1 MYDYHVHS
9 TYSDGSFL
17 GWMVD
22 AAEEAG
28 LDGVG
33 IADHLVVSER
43 AEQRHRRR
51 RDGLNLDRTHD
62 RRRAAI
68 ESVRDEYAVEVFDA
82 AEVDYHPADEAAIES
97 FLADANFDY
106 AVGSVHL
113 VDGVNVHVAD
123 PADPAAYVD
132 RYVELVEA
140 MLDSELFAIAGH
152 VDLPERNANLR
163 GALDDEHYRR
173 LADAFARSRTVP
185 EVNAG
190 RANREVDH
198 PGASAAEGFF
208 HPLPD
213 FLAALRDR
221 DVSVV
226 PGTDAH
232 DPGDLVE
239 RADLLADRFADAGLD
254 LARVHD

>member
-17 GWMVD
+17 GWMVG
-22 AAEEAG
+22 AAAEAG

-68 ESVRDEYAVEVFDA
+68 ETVRDEYDVEVFDA
-82 AEVDYHPADEAAIES
+82 AEVDYHPADEAAVES
-97 FLADANFDY
+97 FLAEADFDY

-113 VDGVNVHVAD
+113 VEGVNVHVAD
-123 PADPAAYVD
+123 PDDPAAYVD

-140 MLDSELFAIAGH
+140 MVDSELFAVAGH
-152 VDLPERNANLR
+152 VDLPERNPALR
-163 GALDDEHYRR
+163 GALDGDHYRR
-173 LADAFARSRTVP
+173 LADAFTRSRTVP
-185 EVNAG
+185 EINAG
-190 RANREVDH
+190 RSNRDLDH
-198 PGASAAEGFF
+198 PAASVPEGFF

-213 FLAALRDR
+213 FLAALRER

-226 PGTDAH
+226 AGTDAH
-232 DPGDLVE
+232 DPNDLVE
-239 RADLLADRFADAGLD
+239 RVDLLEERFADVGVEP
-254 LARVHD
+254 ARVHD

>member
-1 MYDYHVHS
+1 VYDYHVHS

-17 GWMVD
+17 GWMVG
-22 AAEEAG
+22 AAEQAG

-43 AEQRHRRR
+43 EVQRRRRR
-51 RDGLNLDRTHD
+51 RDGLNLDRTRD
-62 RRRAAI
+62 RRQAAI
-68 ESVRDEYAVEVFDA
+68 EDVREEHAIEVFDA

-97 FLADANFDY
+97 FLANADFDY

-123 PADPAAYVD
+123 PTDPAAYVD

-152 VDLPERNANLR
+152 VDLPERNPNLR
-163 GALDDEHYRR
+163 GALDGDHYRR

-190 RANREVDH
+190 RSNRDLDH
-198 PGASAAEGFF
+198 PGATDGTGFF
-208 HPLPD
+208 HPLPE

-221 DVSVV
+221 DVRVV
-226 PGTDAH
+226 AGTDAH
-232 DPGDLVE
+232 DPGDLRE
-239 RADLLADRFADAGLD
+239 RVPLLEERFAGLGIEP
-254 LARVHD
+254 ATVHD

>member
-17 GWMVD
+17 GWMVG
-22 AAEEAG
+22 AAAEAG

-33 IADHLVVSER
+33 IADHLVVSDR
-43 AEQRHRRR
+43 GQQRQRRR

-68 ESVRDEYAVEVFDA
+68 EDVREDHDITVFDA
-82 AEVDYHPADEAAIES
+82 AEVDYHPADEAAIRA
-97 FLADANFDY
+97 FLAEAEFDY
-106 AVGSVHL
+106 TVGSVHL

-123 PADPAAYVD
+123 PGDPAAYVD
-132 RYVELVEA
+132 RYVELVAA
-140 MLDSELFAIAGH
+140 MVESELFAIAGH
-152 VDLPERNANLR
+152 VDLPERNPNLR
-163 GALDDEHYRR
+163 GAFDDDHYRR

-190 RANREVDH
+190 RSNRDLEH
-198 PGASAAEGFF
+198 PAASVAEGFF

-213 FLAALRDR
+213 FLAALRER
-221 DVSVV
+221 DVRVV
-226 PGTDAH
+226 AGTDAH
-232 DPGDLVE
+232 EPSDLVE
-239 RADLLADRFADAGLD
+239 RVDLLEERFADAGLEP
-254 LARVHD
+254 ATIHD